1 MGWGFGNGD
10 VDDEEKA
17 KGNTVASMG
26 TTTGGR
32 SVVKKKP
39 TVRKTTTVK
48 KPVAKKP
55 AAKKT
60 VAKKPAAKK
69 PVE

>member
-1 MGWGFGNGD
+1 MCINYNGLGFGNGD

-32 SVVKKKP
+32 SVVEEADSQEDNYGEEA
-39 TVRKTTTVK
+39 RC
-48 KPVAKKP
+48 
-55 AAKKT
+55 
-60 VAKKPAAKK
+60 
-69 PVE
+69 